1 MPAVWQQQARLP
13 VCQLHKC
20 RPMLWGPRRNL
31 HPWVSAPL
39 NQPQPHTH
47 VSVRNYR
54 NCCLAQNLRFVWT
67 KAVLTEAAAWHCSQR
82 APREA
87 LPLLGTARAPTNCS
101 TKRFA
106 VVLTHLPSL
115 PTRPTSFHHVSLAG
129 SSIQQFLRLPYSFL
143 MPWQIHRWNVIFPAF
158 LYFPGDLT
166 VVILHLFWGG
176 SSGASCVA
184 HDVFLLDLGDSTDFL
199 STVAWVLGI

>member
-31 HPWVSAPL
+31 YPWVSAPL

-54 NCCLAQNLRFVWT
+54 NCCLAQNLQFVWT

-87 LPLLGTARAPTNCS
+87 LPLLGTAQAPTNCS

-115 PTRPTSFHHVSLAG
+115 PTRPTSFHRVSLAG
-129 SSIQQFLRLPYSFL
+129 SSIQQFLHLPYSFL
-143 MPWQIHRWNVIFPAF
+143 MPCTPHLALSSPAF
-158 LYFPGDLT
+158 LQSPLHSSLRRSTSTYKCNCSALSRKGKPRPPGNLAASAQPQIDW
-166 VVILHLFWGG
+166 HG
-176 SSGASCVA
+176 SN
-184 HDVFLLDLGDSTDFL
+184 
-199 STVAWVLGI
+199 